1 MLTSSGSAGRCSHLA
16 TPR

>member
-1 MLTSSGSAGRCSHLA
+1 MVTSSGSAGRCSHLA